1 MNTRS
6 VKITVLGIAL
16 LLTISYI
23 LGCSGSAGVRN
34 GAIKG
39 RLTTTDG
46 NDLPQVRIRVQAQEE
61 QLDEANPYSR
71 YVVTDSSDGN
81 YIIPDVPVGVF
92 NISAFAEGYE
102 LSGSEATGATG
113 VSSEVNFVAI
123 VESGSTY
130 DVPTIYVKKR
140 SSQQAGTV
148 KGTVYDRALLTPIQ
162 NATVNISGFSV
173 NTDSNGEYSIGG
185 LIPSDGYPVECV
197 AVGFKRYTAA
207 LPDTV
212 SPVVY
217 IVPGKDVNYDIY
229 LSRGD
234 GSFNIT
240 LTPSDADP
248 FPTFFDGETF
258 AVSFEY
264 GATSVTIADNAF
276 AGQVIFDN
284 VPMGKDMSY
293 RFVVQNP
300 NYQQYVKTYPN
311 GTLPGFTYALLFEMT
326 RKSKDISFGV
336 NASKNVSG
344 PVTVQIAEVGGKG
357 GSFVNGRRFS
367 VGPIRVP
374 YGKIVVSTKG
384 AEGLRNDAGTG
395 LDANASLTNVEDMEL
410 VISDTSSDSYE
421 LFLSGN

>member
-1 MNTRS
+1 MNTRAA
-6 VKITVLGIAL
+6 KITVLGFAL
-16 LLTISYI
+16 LLSISYI
-23 LGCSGSAGVRN
+23 LGCSGSAGIKN

-39 RLTTTDG
+39 RLTTTDS
-46 NDLPQVRIRVQAQEE
+46 NDLPEVRIRVEAQEE
-61 QLDEANPYSR
+61 DLDAENPFSR

-81 YIIPDVPVGVF
+81 YLIQDVPIGVY
-92 NISAFAEGYE
+92 NITAFAEGYE

-113 VSSEVNFVAI
+113 TSSEVNFTAV

-162 NATVNISGFSV
+162 QATVTIAGFSV
-173 NTDSNGEYSIGG
+173 NSDSNGQFSIAG
-185 LIPSDGYPVECV
+185 LVPGDAYEVECV

-217 IVPGKDVNYDIY
+217 VVPGDEVSYDIY

-258 AVSFEY
+258 AVSFDY
-264 GATSVTIADNAF
+264 GAQSVSIPENAF
-276 AGQVIFDN
+276 AGQLTFDN
-284 VPMGKDMSY
+284 VPMGKDMTY
-293 RFVVQNP
+293 KFTVQNP
-300 NYQQYVKTYPN
+300 NYQEYTKTYSN
-311 GTLPGFTYALLFEMT
+311 GTLPGFTYALLFELT
-326 RKSKDISFGV
+326 RKSKSVTIGV
-336 NASKNVSG
+336 NTSKNVTGS
-344 PVTVQIAEVGGKG
+344 VTVQAAEIGGKAG
-357 GSFVNGRRFS
+357 AFNNNKRITVSM
-367 VGPIRVP
+367 PVP
-374 YGKIVVSTKG
+374 YGTIVVSTKG
-384 AEGLRNDAGTG
+384 AEGLKNDAGG
-395 LDANASLTNVEDMEL
+395 NLDLNADLTNVEEMSL
-410 VISDTSSDSYE
+410 VISDSSSDTYE